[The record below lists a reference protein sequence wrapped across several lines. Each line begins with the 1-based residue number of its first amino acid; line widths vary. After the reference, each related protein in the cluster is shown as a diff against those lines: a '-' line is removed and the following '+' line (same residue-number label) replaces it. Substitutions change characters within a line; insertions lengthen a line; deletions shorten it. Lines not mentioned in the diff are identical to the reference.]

1 MYPVGYIWY
10 LFNYVDLE
18 KSAQLISNSGSY
30 ASIIWTKI
38 IFIFIIWYAAVKGL
52 RRGNQTWGHQP
63 KQHLRLEIDWLN
75 LGQSW
80 PILVLQ
86 YWLNIDTNIRFDR
99 IANIPIFANN
109 IRPSLAWYWGFNHYL
124 YRTNTQPMILLNIG
138 ILAIL
143 WNLILVPMFN
153 QYCRTKLGKIGP
165 SDFQYRETGKEY
177 ESKNGPISNIYLNS
191 NPILDQ
197 FLPNVIAM
205 INKAS
210 QYEPIIGPIFV
221 LLSK

>member
-1 MYPVGYIWY
+1 MGLDPSTPDRYIFFF
-10 LFNYVDLE
+10 LL
-18 KSAQLISNSGSY
+18 K
-30 ASIIWTKI
+30 IIWNIDRIDFAKW
-38 IFIFIIWYAAVKGL
+38 FIFEGE
-52 RRGNQTWGHQP
+52 GP

-86 YWLNIDTNIRFDR
+86 YWLNIEMNIRFDR

-124 YRTNTQPMILLNIG
+124 YRTNTQPMILPNIG

-221 LLSK
+221 LL